1 MTTSRWVAIG
11 RPRARPKPTLTLAAR
26 VAVSG
31 YYVERTVEDGT
42 RYCRGKV
49 MEIKDQVGELSRV
62 LQQRQQILSRVEVVL
77 AQKVQG

>member
-1 MTTSRWVAIG
+1 M
-11 RPRARPKPTLTLAAR
+11 
-26 VAVSG
+26 AVSG
-31 YYVERTVEDGT
+31 YYAERTVEDGT

>member
-1 MTTSRWVAIG
+1 MSPPVALAVHKTPPSPS
-11 RPRARPKPTLTLAAR
+11 PRAWPRHP
-26 VAVSG
+26 G

-49 MEIKDQVGELSRV
+49 MEIKDQVGELSRI

-77 AQKVQG
+77 AQKAQG

>member
-1 MTTSRWVAIG
+1 MS
-11 RPRARPKPTLTLAAR
+11 AR
-26 VAVSG
+26 VALALMPSLALCARSSG

-42 RYCRGKV
+42 AYCRGKV

-77 AQKVQG
+77 AQKAPG